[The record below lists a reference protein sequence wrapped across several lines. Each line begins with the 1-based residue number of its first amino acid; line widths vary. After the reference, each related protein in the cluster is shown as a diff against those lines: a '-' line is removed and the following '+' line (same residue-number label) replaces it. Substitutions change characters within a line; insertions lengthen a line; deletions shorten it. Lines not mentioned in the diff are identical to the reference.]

1 MRARIIGTVIN
12 LVVDLSKKGINEK
25 INKKTK
31 KMKEIGLLDNLVER
45 S

>member
-25 INKKTK
+25 KTK
-31 KMKEIGLLDNLVER
+31 KQKNER
-45 S
+45 NRVARQLG

>member
-25 INKKTK
+25 KKTK